1 MRFDSNT
8 CNFDEACACYNP
20 AMLTTKPSRILVLAQ
35 DPVLGRHWAELLD
48 SVAAGIWLDCEEV
61 PSGTQI
67 DVLVTDLPS
76 LDEACRECQLPLRG
90 DDPTQPADRALV
102 GVVSMGSADWGDVN
116 LPAVCGPSELR
127 LACAL
132 LGEVIRLRRERHE
145 ILQAERQIRHLADTD
160 PLTGL
165 LNRRAWDREWPLRCA
180 LAASTGRPLSLALVD
195 LDNFKQVN
203 DSAGLVVGDRTLEH
217 AARALESQLRQGD
230 MIFRLGGDEFGVL
243 LSDTSEQNADRVFNR
258 LRTAVGAQQVEGGQQ
273 PVTASI
279 GFAQTTTQN
288 QSPGALF
295 SAAEQA
301 LREAKQAGGDRVGR
315 GQIAPGGA

>member
-1 MRFDSNT
+1 M
-8 CNFDEACACYNP
+8 
-20 AMLTTKPSRILVLAQ
+20 
-35 DPVLGRHWAELLD
+35 LGRHWAELLD
-48 SVAAGIWLDCEEV
+48 SVAAGIWLDCTEV
-61 PSGTQI
+61 PAGTQI

-76 LDEACRECQLPLRG
+76 IEEACRQCQLPLRG
-90 DDPTQPADRALV
+90 DDGTLPAGRALV
-102 GVVSMGSADWGDVN
+102 GVVSMGSANWGDVN

-132 LGEVIRLRRERHE
+132 MGEIIRLRRERHE
-145 ILQAERQIRHLADTD
+145 ILQTEQETRHLADTD

-165 LNRRAWDREWPLRCA
+165 LNRRAWDRELPLRCG

-217 AARALESQLRQGD
+217 AARALESQLRHGD

-243 LSDTSEQNADRVFNR
+243 LSDTSEQNADRIFER
-258 LRTAVGAQQVEGGQQ
+258 LRAAVRAQLVEGVQQ

-279 GFAQTTTQN
+279 GYAQTTPEN
-288 QSPGALF
+288 HNLSALF
-295 SAAEQA
+295 SAAERA
-301 LREAKQAGGDRVGR
+301 LRAAKQAGGDRICR
-315 GQIAPGGA
+315 G